1 MGAGLQARDRP
12 AQLQGF
18 RLVACTVLK
27 IKRLL
32 PIAALLASMAA
43 INAAPAAASTTQVA
57 IFQSDPQVLS
67 DPVGTL
73 KTLRDLGVGMVRVN
87 VAWNAIAPS
96 ALSTTRPKGF
106 DATNPAA
113 YPASG
118 WAPYDAVVRT
128 ATADHIVVDFTI
140 NGPAPLWATGSGAPR
155 GTTGY
160 FRADWEPSAKEY
172 GYFAQAVG
180 TRYSGSYKG
189 LPRVSFWSIWN
200 EPNYGYDIAPQGIGR
215 NQSIPNSP
223 HIYRNLVDAAWA
235 SLNATGH
242 TTRSDKIVFGEVT
255 PHGLNSWGVFN
266 NMKPLVFLRSLYCV
280 DSSYRQLRGSAAK
293 AQGCPTNAAGSRAFR
308 GQNPALFSASAFAAH
323 PYEEASPP
331 NVPTHLCGPGLTK
344 LCAGSPSDPDF
355 ADLPQVPRLE
365 RTLDRLNGI
374 YGSNTRFAVYNTEYG
389 FRTRPP
395 DPHEGISQANAAV
408 YMNEGEYLS
417 YHQGR
422 LVSYS
427 QYSLIDQ
434 KPPAYF
440 DTGLLNPTGS
450 HKPGFDAYRM
460 PLWLPHTST
469 RKGGKLEVWGGVR
482 PAYYAMLDT
491 CKAQSVFVQFQSGSK
506 GAWTTI
512 ATVAINNGRGYFDTH
527 LAFPGSGSV
536 RLAWTYPAGDPLLGG
551 GTVYSRSQKIT
562 VR

>member
-1 MGAGLQARDRP
+1 
-12 AQLQGF
+12 
-18 RLVACTVLK
+18 
-27 IKRLL
+27 
-32 PIAALLASMAA
+32 
-43 INAAPAAASTTQVA
+43 
-57 IFQSDPQVLS
+57 
-67 DPVGTL
+67 
-73 KTLRDLGVGMVRVN
+73 
-87 VAWNAIAPS
+87 
-96 ALSTTRPKGF
+96 
-106 DATNPAA
+106 
-113 YPASG
+113 
-118 WAPYDAVVRT
+118 
-128 ATADHIVVDFTI
+128 
-140 NGPAPLWATGSGAPR
+140 
-155 GTTGY
+155 
-160 FRADWEPSAKEY
+160 
-172 GYFAQAVG
+172 
-180 TRYSGSYKG
+180 
-189 LPRVSFWSIWN
+189 VSFWSIWN

-223 HIYRNLVDAAWA
+223 HIYRNLVDAAWG

-255 PHGLNSWGVFN
+255 PHGLNNWGVFN

-280 DSSYRQLRGSAAK
+280 DANYRQLRGSAAR

-308 GQNPALFSASAFAAH
+308 RQNPALFSASAFAAH

-331 NVPTHLCGPGLTK
+331 NVPTHLCGPGQTK
-344 LCAGSPSDPDF
+344 LCAAAPSDPDF
-355 ADLPQVPRLE
+355 ADLPQVPKLE

-374 YGSNTRFAVYNTEYG
+374 YGSHTHFAIYNTEYG

-395 DPHEGISQANAAV
+395 DPHEGVSQANQAI
-408 YMNEGEYLS
+408 YMNEAEYLS

-427 QYSLIDQ
+427 QYALIDQ

-440 DTGLLNPTGS
+440 DTGLLNPNGS

-469 RKGGKLEVWGGVR
+469 RKGRKLEVWGAVR
-482 PAYYAMLDT
+482 PAYYATLDT
-491 CKAQSVFVQFQSGSK
+491 GKAQSVLVQFQTGSK
-506 GAWTTI
+506 GAWTTV
-512 ATVAINNGRGYFDTH
+512 ATVAIHNARGYFDTH